1 MNEFRDH
8 FGSHLREL
16 RQRVLISFVAVA
28 LLSSVAY
35 LYIKP
40 ISRLFLAPL
49 RRASPELV
57 SLVYTNLT
65 EAFFSYLKLS
75 ILVGIIASFP
85 LLIYQAWMYVAPGL
99 HQREKKLALIIVFFA
114 TALFAGGVLFAYL
127 VVLPEVLSFFMGFA
141 RDNLTALP
149 KFGAYL
155 TFVARTGLA
164 FGLAF
169 QIPFLMV
176 AAAKASLVSRG
187 YFADKRLYYYAVLL
201 LLSFLL
207 TAGDPFSAV
216 LLGLPLA
223 GLYELGV
230 IIIRIW

>member
-1 MNEFRDH
+1 MSELRDH
-8 FGSHLREL
+8 FSSHMLEL
-16 RQRVLISFVAVA
+16 RQRVLVSFVAVA
-28 LLSSVAY
+28 LLSGGAY
-35 LYIKP
+35 CYIKP

-49 RRASPELV
+49 RRAYPELL

-65 EAFFSYLKLS
+65 EAFFSYLKLA

-85 LLIYQAWMYVAPGL
+85 ILMYQAWMYVSPGL
-99 HQREKKLALIIVFFA
+99 HRREKKLAVTIVFFA
-114 TALFAGGVLFAYL
+114 TTLFVGGVVFAYL
-127 VVLPEVLSFFMGFA
+127 VVLPEILTFFMSFS
-141 RDNLTALP
+141 RDNLTAMP

-187 YFADKRLYYYAVLL
+187 YFSEKRLYFYAVLL

-207 TAGDPFSAV
+207 TVGDPFSAV

-223 GLYELGV
+223 VLYEAGV
-230 IIIRIW
+230 LVVRIF